1 MSEEFKNNFSEND
14 DFIIEN
20 GFQLATEE
28 EEVGKKRKKK
38 KSNTKKG
45 NSFAKN
51 IAWIL
56 SIIIVAVG
64 LGIGI
69 IYAGADFTGIGFG
82 RGADTTMD
90 IKMGTPAAEIAEQL
104 KDSGAVKIPM
114 LFRVYAKLKGYD
126 SQFKYGFYTFSTEAG
141 YEDLCQMLISEGA
154 KAETVEVT
162 IPEGTGIN
170 DFTKNVNG
178 EKVTVPGITTLLE
191 KAGVCSRADF
201 LEALENVKRDTKL
214 LQNADDIRT
223 YHTLEGYLFPETYSF
238 YSFDDKQE
246 CARLAV
252 EKMLSE
258 SEKRITEDMYKRAE
272 EMGYSMNEILTM
284 ASIIQMEAGV
294 EAKTDSAKEHLKIN
308 MQGVAGVFYNRL
320 KSSDFPSL
328 GSSPTLFYGDSFKQ
342 DDGRYN
348 TQADNKFSA
357 IEGLPPGPLCSPG
370 IDAINAA
377 LNPKESDYYYFV
389 TDSSGNFYFH
399 KTAAE
404 QSATI
409 TKLQQGQQWVYE
421 YFN

>member
-1 MSEEFKNNFSEND
+1 MSEEFKNNLSEND

-38 KSNTKKG
+38 KSKAKKS

-90 IKMGTPAAEIAEQL
+90 IKMGTPAAEISEQL

>member
-1 MSEEFKNNFSEND
+1 MSEEFKNNLSEND

-38 KSNTKKG
+38 KSKAKKG
-45 NSFAKN
+45 NSLGKN

-90 IKMGTPAAEIAEQL
+90 IKMGTPAAEISEQL

-201 LEALENVKRDTKL
+201 LEALENV
-214 LQNADDIRT
+214 
-223 YHTLEGYLFPETYSF
+223 
-238 YSFDDKQE
+238 
-246 CARLAV
+246 
-252 EKMLSE
+252 
-258 SEKRITEDMYKRAE
+258 
-272 EMGYSMNEILTM
+272 
-284 ASIIQMEAGV
+284 
-294 EAKTDSAKEHLKIN
+294 
-308 MQGVAGVFYNRL
+308 
-320 KSSDFPSL
+320 
-328 GSSPTLFYGDSFKQ
+328 
-342 DDGRYN
+342 
-348 TQADNKFSA
+348 
-357 IEGLPPGPLCSPG
+357 
-370 IDAINAA
+370 
-377 LNPKESDYYYFV
+377 
-389 TDSSGNFYFH
+389 
-399 KTAAE
+399 
-404 QSATI
+404 
-409 TKLQQGQQWVYE
+409 
-421 YFN
+421 

>member
-1 MSEEFKNNFSEND
+1 MSEEFKNNLSEND

-38 KSNTKKG
+38 KSKAKKS

-56 SIIIVAVG
+56 SIIIVAAG

-90 IKMGTPAAEIAEQL
+90 IKMGTPAAEISEQL

-258 SEKRITEDMYKRAE
+258 SEKRITEDMYKRAD

-357 IEGLPPGPLCSPG
+357 IEGLPPGPLCAPG